1 MESLLT
7 YIIQVNLLLA
17 LLYLGYYF
25 LLRGLTFYQMNRLYL
40 LLGSIYAFV
49 YPFLDVKSWFMRYEV
64 IPAQQLPDIL
74 SLLASLSSEEVK
86 EAAFTLTDSII
97 AVMEIV
103 AAVFFFRLLIQL
115 LSLRRIHRNS
125 EPSTWNSYSFRNV
138 LFPVVPFS
146 FFDKIYVHRPQHK
159 EKELYDIFA
168 HESVH
173 VRGIHTLD
181 ILTFEIILILCWYN
195 PFVWL
200 IRKAVR
206 QNLEFLTDQQVLNK
220 GVDKQKYQYSLLHVT
235 QNGLSVNV
243 STRFN
248 FKILKKRIMMMNK
261 KRSSKVHLGKYAF
274 LLPILLMAGASFS
287 VEKADQVITDI
298 VRFTG
303 EIPLVAV
310 EVPEDTIII
319 KSKGT
324 VKQIITPDTGILVDF
339 KTLSI
344 PEPPVI
350 KIDGRDSLISAL
362 TIMRK
367 DNIKAL
373 TKSFDAKRLVDSVKG
388 AVSFVIGDSA
398 FHKKIY
404 LGATAF
410 PSYDAE
416 AVKKLTDSISKSMAF
431 TFWGNGEKFFIND
444 KQINLQELKSLRDQS
459 LKIAMGAL
467 ANADSAIAVTGFRL
481 RGNKNPRGN
490 DLLYV
495 VDENVMKDNFELS
508 DLAPEEISSITILKG
523 DKAKKY
529 LGNSNKKA
537 VIKIKTKKA
546 NS

>member
-1 MESLLT
+1 
-7 YIIQVNLLLA
+7 
-17 LLYLGYYF
+17 
-25 LLRGLTFYQMNRLYL
+25 
-40 LLGSIYAFV
+40 
-49 YPFLDVKSWFMRYEV
+49 
-64 IPAQQLPDIL
+64 
-74 SLLASLSSEEVK
+74 
-86 EAAFTLTDSII
+86 
-97 AVMEIV
+97 
-103 AAVFFFRLLIQL
+103 
-115 LSLRRIHRNS
+115 
-125 EPSTWNSYSFRNV
+125 
-138 LFPVVPFS
+138 
-146 FFDKIYVHRPQHK
+146 
-159 EKELYDIFA
+159 
-168 HESVH
+168 
-173 VRGIHTLD
+173 
-181 ILTFEIILILCWYN
+181 
-195 PFVWL
+195 
-200 IRKAVR
+200 
-206 QNLEFLTDQQVLNK
+206 
-220 GVDKQKYQYSLLHVT
+220 
-235 QNGLSVNV
+235 
-243 STRFN
+243 
-248 FKILKKRIMMMNK
+248 
-261 KRSSKVHLGKYAF
+261 
-274 LLPILLMAGASFS
+274 
-287 VEKADQVITDI
+287 
-298 VRFTG
+298 
-303 EIPLVAV
+303 
-310 EVPEDTIII
+310 
-319 KSKGT
+319 
-324 VKQIITPDTGILVDF
+324 TPDTGILVDF

-362 TIMRK
+362 TIMRN

-373 TKSFDAKRLVDSVKG
+373 TKSFDAKRVVDSVKG

-416 AVKKLTDSISKSMAF
+416 TVKKLTDSISKSMAF

>member
-40 LLGSIYAFV
+40 LLGSMYAFV
-49 YPFLDVKSWFMRYEV
+49 YPFWDVKSWFMRYEV

-103 AAVFFFRLLIQL
+103 AAVFFFRSSYPAVELKTHPSQFGA
-115 LSLRRIHRNS
+115 
-125 EPSTWNSYSFRNV
+125 STWNSYSFRNV

-235 QNGLSVNV
+235 QNGLSVDV

-339 KTLSI
+339 KTLSV

-362 TIMRK
+362 TIMRN

-508 DLAPEEISSITILKG
+508 DLAPEEISSITIHKRG
-523 DKAKKY
+523 
-529 LGNSNKKA
+529 
-537 VIKIKTKKA
+537 
-546 NS
+546 